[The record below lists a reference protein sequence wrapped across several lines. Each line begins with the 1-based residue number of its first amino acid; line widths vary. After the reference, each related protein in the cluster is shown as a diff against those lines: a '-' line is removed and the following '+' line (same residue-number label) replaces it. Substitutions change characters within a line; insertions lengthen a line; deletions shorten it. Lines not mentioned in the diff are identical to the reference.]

1 MAMARTLVRWASTRK
16 LALIVTTAV
25 MAAAVF
31 ATLFQLACHYQ
42 SDGFLRAGRP
52 LAEYNAHRASIEDR
66 ANLQRYLQS
75 AGQIESPN
83 GQFLMQAFSA
93 AMIRRQVRAVMQ
105 YSKEDM
111 KLFADQNGA
120 GAANLL
126 GFNISFSAAT
136 AEDAAERVRLMGE
149 YLRDSLLRQDLL
161 ERIRENAGDAQA
173 QQQKLQLKH
182 IAKTLELDDAM
193 SRLAALQTVAGKYP
207 SASQFESR
215 QLLSSDGGSARFLS
229 PVMQLVGVE
238 SHIADLRI
246 ELATLERAIAL
257 NALRRGFYLKA
268 ESVAR
273 QDSSGAELFQAFQHL
288 KAESLQGNEAED
300 DHLREVVSEVE
311 LLAGNL
317 ATKHLVKTSFASGP
331 TVPGRRSG
339 PPRVALA
346 LASLVG
352 GTLLALACVA
362 CAGAVR
368 GWRGAGQPRQPCA
381 GAPAPHA

>member
-288 KAESLQGNEAED
+288 KPNRYRAM
-300 DHLREVVSEVE
+300 
-311 LLAGNL
+311 
-317 ATKHLVKTSFASGP
+317 K
-331 TVPGRRSG
+331 
-339 PPRVALA
+339 PRMI
-346 LASLVG
+346 
-352 GTLLALACVA
+352 A
-362 CAGAVR
+362 CARSSAK
-368 GWRGAGQPRQPCA
+368 
-381 GAPAPHA
+381 